1 MMPRKSRRKG
11 TCDPRAQMTLGDTRH
26 TTHTSCCPRLAQ
38 PHPTAPHSL
47 LGLLTISARST
58 EKLLKEIL
66 QEALKDRFILT
77 PQVSGW
83 FMPWSGRAC
92 AQEVFIPA

>member
-1 MMPRKSRRKG
+1 M
-11 TCDPRAQMTLGDTRH
+11 LGDTRH

-38 PHPTAPHSL
+38 ACPTAPHNL
-47 LGLLTISARST
+47 LGLLAVSARST

-66 QEALKDRFILT
+66 QEALMDRFILT

-83 FMPWSGRAC
+83 FMPWSRRAH